1 MREHG
6 DLQRIILQYPDLNK
20 KVRGHPELNQGP
32 LDLQSNALPLSYI
45 PAAHSNFRLPFK
57 PTFFKIFPLLKPS
70 IPSSIRKS
78 EIPWA
83 AFLAVGFVI
92 ATTMT
97 KSLNQ
102 PFVMKVFE
110 PFRIQSS
117 PSRLATVRIPINYK
131 ILDYNL

>member
-1 MREHG
+1 M
-6 DLQRIILQYPDLNK
+6 
-20 KVRGHPELNQGP
+20 
-32 LDLQSNALPLSYI
+32 
-45 PAAHSNFRLPFK
+45 
-57 PTFFKIFPLLKPS
+57 
-70 IPSSIRKS
+70 RKS

-117 PSRLATVRIPINYK
+117 PSRLATVRIPMNY
-131 ILDYNL
+131 II

>member
-1 MREHG
+1 M
-6 DLQRIILQYPDLNK
+6 
-20 KVRGHPELNQGP
+20 NQGP

-45 PAAHSNFRLPFK
+45 PAAQSDICLPFK

-70 IPSSIRKS
+70 IPSSIKKR
-78 EIPWA
+78 EMPWA

-102 PFVMKVFE
+102 PFVMNVFE
-110 PFRIQSS
+110 PFKIQSS
-117 PSRLATVRIPINYK
+117 PSRLATVRIPKYSLLLSL
-131 ILDYNL
+131 ILA